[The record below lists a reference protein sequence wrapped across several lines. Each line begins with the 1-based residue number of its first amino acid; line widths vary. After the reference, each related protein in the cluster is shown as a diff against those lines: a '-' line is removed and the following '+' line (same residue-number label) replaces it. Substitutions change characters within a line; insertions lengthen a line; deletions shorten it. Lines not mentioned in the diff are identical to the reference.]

1 MTGLLGPNGA
11 PITSKSYAKSTTK
24 APNPALGEAYGN
36 WSGRNLVP
44 ITLPGGGL
52 VQFDLNK
59 LTLQDYRTMKDHYQ
73 VNASLSVLS
82 FMQHQS
88 DWHIECDDDKVKEQ
102 VTENLKQVWTQLN
115 RAMSQANWAGYSPNV
130 LQWENDVDGKQ
141 VVLTKVKDL
150 LPEECYVEWKKV
162 DGYAPPGE
170 MPPKIRIF
178 DGIKQFGQRYPIPIG
193 NAYWYPL
200 LMENGDYY
208 GRKLLRPAYTS
219 YFFSI
224 LIHLFSNRYYERFG
238 EPVPVGRAPFDEEVD
253 IGTADAPK
261 NIKSTD
267 YMLQVLQN
275 LRNRSVVVL
284 PSDRGEDQRTGY
296 WEYDIEYLESQMRG
310 ADFSRYNSQL
320 NEEISLAMFT
330 PILLL
335 QTADVGSYNLG
346 VGHMQMYLWMLNA
359 MNDDRASYINKY
371 ILKPMARMNF
381 GKNAAIPRIVFRKL
395 GNTDSTMLTAV
406 LTALVQGAQVGF
418 DLNELGQMCGLTLT
432 QIGQTVGATPP
443 VVDAGGADNTDSGT
457 SGSGK
462 GGTNADIAPPPLL
475 LNAKAKQ
482 IHSAIVARVTA
493 QVGNA
498 YKADKV
504 GELKINMGFRKQL
517 EDVLDAE
524 KVGHLYRSMDY
535 WAADMAIL
543 GKEFSPTPEEFM
555 STFNNALNVEMSK
568 VDK

>member
-11 PITSKSYAKSTTK
+11 PISTKNFTK
-24 APNPALGEAYGN
+24 APPPKLGEQYGN

-52 VQFDLNK
+52 IQFDLNK

-88 DWHIECDDDKVKEQ
+88 DWHIECSDPKIKELA
-102 VTENLKQVWTQLN
+102 TENLKQVWTQLN

-130 LQWENDVDGKQ
+130 LQWENDISGKR

-150 LPEECYVEWKKV
+150 LPEECYVEWKTV

-170 MPPKIRIF
+170 LPPKIRIF

-193 NAYWYPL
+193 NAYWYSL

-253 IGTADAPK
+253 IGTADEPK

-381 GKNAAIPRIVFRKL
+381 GNNADIPRIVFRKL
-395 GNTDSTMLTAV
+395 GNTDNTMLTAV

-432 QIGQTVGATPP
+432 QIGETVDTP
-443 VVDAGGADNTDSGT
+443 VSLETDADADADDDTGPD
-457 SGSGK
+457 GS
-462 GGTNADIAPPPLL
+462 GGTNDDIAPPPLL
-475 LNAKAKQ
+475 LNSKARQ
-482 IHSAIVARVTA
+482 ISGAIVKRVTA

-498 YKADKV
+498 YKANKV
-504 GELKINMGFRKQL
+504 GDLKVNMGFRRQL
-517 EDVLDAE
+517 EDVLDPT
-524 KVGHLYRSMDY
+524 KVAQLYRSMDF
-535 WAADMAIL
+535 WTADMVIL
-543 GKEFSPTPEEFM
+543 GTEYSPTATEFM
-555 STFNNALNVEMSK
+555 TGFKTRLDAELSEIAK
-568 VDK
+568 